1 MKLHFWLSWI
11 FSKVPLPTTSSGD
24 EIATHPLSA
33 GQTGSTVFGQSAK
46 AQPSAF
52 GGMVVAML
60 FFLQLTGQS
69 LRLSLPEV
77 TVADGE
83 TVTLPLTV
91 TDFDSIVSL
100 QLSINWDTEV
110 ATYVDFEL
118 AALPLLAIGDFQADE
133 GELRLSWFDNEGDG
147 ESLPDGTV
155 IARLTFTAM
164 GEPGDFTILPFT
176 GNPLAIQIFK
186 STMTVGEFDPVSLE
200 QDPGR
205 IAIAAPLGFS
215 INSSDVSCF
224 GAADGSASVSLEVD
238 PNDYNLNWT
247 GPDNFTGTGLNLTNL
262 SGGTYVLTI
271 TDQGGTVVFSYE
283 LIVDEATAPLVIENL
298 QVIEADCDAPTG
310 SLNVTATGGTAPYSY
325 QLNGIGNPSGMFSSL
340 AAGSYNLVIEDANNC
355 TLSLDTMIVAPGAP
369 VLSLPS
375 SVLLCGESTVLA
387 AGGVGTYNWST
398 GEVTDSIVVNT
409 TGSYAVTVTN
419 AEGCSAEAS
428 TEVLPGV
435 LPVGVLEVDF
445 PEICPGD
452 SLQIN
457 VSGGDAFRWLEG
469 TSSLSAVDIFN
480 PLAFPDTTTRYQ
492 VEVGNDCGLDTLM
505 FSILVYD
512 ILATAGA
519 DTCIAPGDEARLM
532 AQGGIF
538 YAWEENPSPVSDP
551 SIPNPV
557 VSPKDSTTY
566 RVVITDINGCRTLDE
581 VTVLVAN
588 NPVESIIP
596 YNLITPNGDGLN
608 DELDFGMITKYGS
621 NSLKV
626 YNRWGDLVYQKLN
639 YQSDEDRFE
648 GLYKGARLPGGN
660 YFYVLAFRQGEIK
673 QTLTIVWE

>member
-1 MKLHFWLSWI
+1 MGSPKVKSIALMGVVLALLCSLS
-11 FSKVPLPTTSSGD
+11 L
-24 EIATHPLSA
+24 A
-33 GQTGSTVFGQSAK
+33 
-46 AQPSAF
+46 
-52 GGMVVAML
+52 
-60 FFLQLTGQS
+60 GQS

-118 AALPLLAIGDFQADE
+118 AALPLLAIGDFQAAQ

-164 GEPGDFTILPFT
+164 GDPGDFTILPFT

-186 STMTVGEFDPVSLE
+186 STMTVGEFEPVTLE

-215 INSSDVSCF
+215 INSSNVSCF

-247 GPDNFTGTGLNLTNL
+247 GPDNFSATGLNLSNL
-262 SGGTYVLTI
+262 SGGIYLLTI
-271 TDQGGTVVFSYE
+271 TDQGGTVVFTYE
-283 LIVDEATAPLVIENL
+283 LTIEEATAPLTIADL
-298 QVIEADCDAPTG
+298 QVTQADCDAPNG
-310 SLNVTATGGTAPYSY
+310 SLNVTATGGTSPYNY
-325 QLNGIGNPSGMFSSL
+325 QLNGINNTSGIFADL
-340 AAGSYNLVIEDANNC
+340 AAGNYNLVIEDANDC

-369 VLSLPS
+369 VLNLPS
-375 SVLLCGESTVLA
+375 SVMLCGESVVLA
-387 AGGVGTYNWST
+387 PGGVGTYNWST
-398 GEVTDSIVVNT
+398 GEATESIMVTTI
-409 TGSYAVTVTN
+409 GSYSVTVTN
-419 AEGCSAEAS
+419 AEGCSAEAT
-428 TEVLPGV
+428 TEVLPGMM
-435 LPVGVLEVDF
+435 PVGILENDF

-452 SLQIN
+452 SLQVN
-457 VSGGDAFRWLEG
+457 VSGGVTYRWLEG
-469 TSSLSAVDIFN
+469 ASSLSAADVFN
-480 PLAFPDTTTRYQ
+480 PLAFPDTTTTYQ
-492 VEVGNDCGLDTLM
+492 VEVGNDCGMDTLM

-538 YAWEENPSPVSDP
+538 YAWEDNPFPVSDP
-551 SIPNPV
+551 SIQNPT
-557 VSPKDSTTY
+557 VSPEDSTTY
-566 RVVITDINGCRTLDE
+566 RVAITDINGCLTLDE

-596 YNLITPNGDGLN
+596 YNLITPKGDGLN
-608 DELDFGMITKYGS
+608 DELDFGMISKFGS

-639 YQSDEDRFE
+639 YQSDEDRFV
-648 GLYKGARLPGGN
+648 GLYKDARLPAGN